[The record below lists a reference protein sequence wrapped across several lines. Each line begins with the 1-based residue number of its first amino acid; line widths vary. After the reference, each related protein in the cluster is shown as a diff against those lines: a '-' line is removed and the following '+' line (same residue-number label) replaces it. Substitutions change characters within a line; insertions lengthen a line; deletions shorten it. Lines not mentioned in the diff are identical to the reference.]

1 MRMKSFSGSVLL
13 AVLLFFLSTSCKKEF
28 RNEVADDSF
37 ASQNSKS
44 TLQSSAFVVA
54 KKLADEQLLRDVK
67 KATSRFHSTTQA
79 INAGYLPDD
88 HCVSVPGLGG
98 MGFHWVNPSLVDDVF
113 DPLKPEAV
121 LYAPGP
127 NGSLRLVALEY
138 IVMNFNQ
145 AAPMFGSQPFDVEGV
160 PGLPPHWSLHVWLY
174 EDNPSGIFVP
184 FNPNI
189 SCQ

>member
-1 MRMKSFSGSVLL
+1 MRMIPFSGTVLL
-13 AVLLFFLSTSCKKEF
+13 AASLLLLSTSCKKEL
-28 RNEVADDSF
+28 RSEVAKDNI
-37 ASQNSKS
+37 ASQNLK
-44 TLQSSAFVVA
+44 QANESSAGA
-54 KKLADEQLLRDVK
+54 KKSANEQLLKDVR

-79 INAGYLPDD
+79 TKAGYVPDD

-98 MGFHWVNPSLVDDVF
+98 MGFHWVNPNLVDDVF

-127 NGSLRLVALEY
+127 NGKLRLVALEY
-138 IVMNFNQ
+138 IVINTGQ
-145 AAPMFGSQPFDVEGV
+145 ATPMFGSQPFDVDGV

-174 EDNPSGIFVP
+174 EENPSGMFMP
-184 FNPNI
+184 FNPNV